1 MENPHYVTPE
11 EAKRKVCPSSMGG
24 LLMVQN
30 TVMASEHGCLG
41 PDCMAWRWR
50 PHGHQDFAQGWMLQL
65 PLTPEEPMTH
75 GYCGMM
81 RS

>member
-1 MENPHYVTPE
+1 MDNPHYVTPE
-11 EAKRKVCPSSMGG
+11 EAKKKVCPSSMGG

-41 PDCMAWRWR
+41 PDCMAWRWAMNFEKV
-50 PHGHQDFAQGWMLQL
+50 D
-65 PLTPEEPMTH
+65 TPDGKEWSDLYSATH
-75 GYCGMM
+75 GYCGMV